1 MPFLKNCYLF
11 LYIYIYPHPRTIFS
25 LLLEK
30 EEGIEKH
37 ISAKEKHQLVASHT
51 HRNQLL
57 NPQPRYVP

>member
-11 LYIYIYPHPRTIFS
+11 LYIYLSSPKDNIFIA
-25 LLLEK
+25 LEK